1 MYWGTLLFFSSI
13 CLAWQEFQHGDVER
27 CVWHLAATRYSYCSL
42 PITRLRHFCET
53 IGKRDNHLD
62 GNIFFQDPQICSNW
76 FNGIWSGKNLKLM
89 SRAMKH
95 IYHMSSK
102 KHGTRWLTW
111 LLELW
116 LIAPQM
122 SRYYDILQMI
132 FSVHIWR
139 VYPPT
144 IFSMDI
150 WIQCLWFSHIHHLIL
165 DTHHLLWQFRLSNA
179 FYIYVSL
186 AQGTLP
192 AAQWTAE
199 SIDCGRWQSGGL

>member
-102 KHGTRWLTW
+102 KTRDEMTDLALGTR
-111 LLELW
+111 
-116 LIAPQM
+116 IDSAPDVTIMISFRWCFLYTSEGYIHQLFFNGYMNSM
-122 SRYYDILQMI
+122 SMI
-132 FSVHIWR
+132 FS
-139 VYPPT
+139 YPPSNFGHPPFIDDSMT
-144 IFSMDI
+144 ISIMTI
-150 WIQCLWFSHIHHLIL
+150 S
-165 DTHHLLWQFRLSNA
+165 A
-179 FYIYVSL
+179 FKCFLYL
-186 AQGTLP
+186 
-192 AAQWTAE
+192 
-199 SIDCGRWQSGGL
+199 C

>member
-76 FNGIWSGKNLKLM
+76 FNGIWSGKNLKLI

-102 KHGTRWLTW
+102 KTRDEMTDLALGTLIDSAPDVTI
-111 LLELW
+111 LW
-116 LIAPQM
+116 YPPDDIFCTHLKGISTNYFFNGYMNSM
-122 SRYYDILQMI
+122 SMI
-132 FSVHIWR
+132 FSHSPSNFGH
-139 VYPPT
+139 PPFIMT
-144 IFSMDI
+144 IS
-150 WIQCLWFSHIHHLIL
+150 
-165 DTHHLLWQFRLSNA
+165 A
-179 FYIYVSL
+179 FKCFLYL
-186 AQGTLP
+186 
-192 AAQWTAE
+192 
-199 SIDCGRWQSGGL
+199 C

>member
-42 PITRLRHFCET
+42 PITRLRPFCET

-62 GNIFFQDPQICSNW
+62 GNIFFRILKSVQIGSMAFEAARILNLFPEQW
-76 FNGIWSGKNLKLM
+76 NTYIIWVL
-89 SRAMKH
+89 
-95 IYHMSSK
+95 K